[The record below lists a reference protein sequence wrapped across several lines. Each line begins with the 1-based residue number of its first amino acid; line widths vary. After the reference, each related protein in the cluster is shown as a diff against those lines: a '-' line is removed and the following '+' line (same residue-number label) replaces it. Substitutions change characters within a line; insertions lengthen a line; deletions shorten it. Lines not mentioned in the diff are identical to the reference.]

1 MAAMPSFDI
10 EAFEAE
16 NDIVLPRRLR
26 RFYAD
31 DEAERHAGRH
41 VANLP
46 MAGDSTLEVRFAEPS
61 FDMLTDNDMS
71 RRQHPGVLPFV
82 GFDGECSFLVVGL
95 EDPCPVSYCNTAD
108 ASLTELAGSLDE
120 FLADLREPGARVR
133 PNDPEYAFTL
143 AVAAHHDGNDEEA
156 FAYADHVFAHVARKP
171 LPVETGWS
179 LKRHYLGQLWNLK
192 GALLVEHGDRAGA
205 RSAFD
210 EGLRL
215 GDDGSRLNLITL
227 AVGDDDA
234 QAVVAL
240 AEPVLGEGFLQYAGW
255 FTVRRRLA
263 VAYLQLGAPERA
275 EAVLRE
281 LHAACVAVDHP
292 SPEHLATTR
301 AALEAHA
308 AAGRPGADQAREAL
322 GWFV

>member
-1 MAAMPSFDI
+1 MPPFDI

-16 NDIVLPRRLR
+16 NEVVLPRRLR
-26 RFYAD
+26 RLYAD
-31 DEAERHAGRH
+31 DEAAHHAGRH

-46 MAGDSTLEVRFAEPS
+46 MAGDSTQEVRFDEPS
-61 FDMLTDNDMS
+61 FEPFDDNDMS
-71 RRQHPGVLPFV
+71 REQHPGVVPFAS
-82 GFDGECSFLVVGL
+82 FDGESSFLVVGL
-95 EDPCPVSYCNTAD
+95 EEPCPVSYCNTAS
-108 ASLTELAGSLDE
+108 ASLIELAASLDE

-133 PNDPEYAFTL
+133 PNDPEYAFSL
-143 AVAAHHDGNDEEA
+143 AVAADHAGNPDEA
-156 FAYADHVFAHVARKP
+156 LAYADHVFAHVARKP
-171 LPVETGWS
+171 LPAVTGWD

-192 GALLVEHGDRAGA
+192 GAVLVEKGDRAGA
-205 RSAFD
+205 RVAFH

-215 GDDGSRLNLITL
+215 GDDGSRLNLMTL

-240 AEPVLGEGFLQYAGW
+240 AGPVLGEGYLQYAGW

-292 SPEHLATTR
+292 SPEHLAMTR

-308 AAGRPGADQAREAL
+308 AAGRPGDDQAREAL
-322 GWFV
+322 RWFV